1 MVADEHDFPPQS
13 VVIESVT
20 DDAETVDVST
30 PVLLGTPMAYYP
42 NQPLIP
48 VDDKPPYNLLWIS
61 LLVILLSTLLPILLT
76 DTGFDHDDVFCFV
89 LCNGNATGLIMLGIF
104 GIKYAGWKKRN
115 GGNIM
120 VGLSTLTAIFCFVVA
135 AVFLFLYSLYA
146 SDEYFGL

>member
-1 MVADEHDFPPQS
+1 MVDDEQSLAPQS
-13 VVIESVT
+13 IVLESET
-20 DDAETVDVST
+20 DRVETVETST
-30 PVLLGTPMAYYP
+30 PILSGTPMAGYANLP
-42 NQPLIP
+42 TIP

-61 LLVILLSTLLPILLT
+61 ILVIFFSTLLPILLV
-76 DTGFDHDDVFCFV
+76 DTGFDQDDVFCFV

>member
-1 MVADEHDFPPQS
+1 MVDDEQSLAPQS
-13 VVIESVT
+13 IVLESET
-20 DDAETVDVST
+20 DRVETVETST
-30 PVLLGTPMAYYP
+30 PILSGTPMAGYANLP
-42 NQPLIP
+42 MIP

-61 LLVILLSTLLPILLT
+61 ILVIFFSTLLPILLV
-76 DTGFDHDDVFCFV
+76 DTGFDQDDVFCFV

>member
-1 MVADEHDFPPQS
+1 MVDDEQSLAPQS
-13 VVIESVT
+13 IVLESET
-20 DDAETVDVST
+20 DRVETVEIST
-30 PVLLGTPMAYYP
+30 PILSGTPMTGYA
-42 NQPLIP
+42 NQPMIP

-61 LLVILLSTLLPILLT
+61 ILVIFFSTLLPILLV
-76 DTGFDHDDVFCFV
+76 DTGFDQDDVFCFV